1 MEFDGVYPL
10 TRGQLDI
17 WLAQDPGEFD
27 PEWHIVAFDIIEGAI
42 KIDVLERAIRHVVAE
57 AEPIRATFF
66 EVDGQVF
73 QRPIDDPDVELPV
86 YDLTDKQN
94 PVQEA
99 YRLAES
105 VRSVPM
111 AQDGPLFKFALFRT
125 RPDQFYWLLC
135 FHHLVADGF
144 AGVAFANRVAVVYSA
159 LVSDTSV
166 PESYFGSLAEFV
178 TWETE
183 YEGSEQY
190 SEDLAY
196 WTKNLPP
203 ESPQYLTQSADEHAS
218 CTVSESVRLD
228 PSVVQRVHELSDSL
242 GMRRASVITAAC
254 ALLVRGWRA
263 EGSQVV
269 LDFPVN
275 RRTSAEAFTFP
286 AMVSGIVPLV
296 LTVSPNSSVATFCE
310 YVDARIGEAVQ
321 HQRFPV
327 RALERKANSGGARK
341 SPDRVGVNFV
351 PSITALPF
359 GDVPASGSTTRF
371 GRVDYFGLF
380 FVSGKG
386 EISLHSVSS
395 GQPFANLDV
404 AELAARLQQ
413 ILLAMTADPAGAIS
427 SIDVVDESEHAR
439 LDGWG
444 NRAELARP
452 ATRLV
457 SIPEMFAAQVAQ
469 DPEAV
474 AITCADSARTYRE
487 LNEAADRLA
496 YQLVAHGAGPGEC
509 VAILFPRSI
518 DAIVSILAVL
528 KTGAAY
534 LPIDPAHPEAR
545 ISFMLEDAAPIAA
558 LTTTDLRWRLDDHD
572 LLVIDINDVTADAQP
587 AVVLPPPSP
596 DNIAYFI
603 YTSGTTG
610 VPKGVAITHHNVI
623 QLFEAL
629 EGDLGLEPKQVWSQW
644 HSLAFDVSV
653 WEIFGALLRGGRLAV
668 VPESVVRSPE
678 DFLALLVHER
688 VTVLSQTPS
697 AFYALQT
704 ADALAHELGQQL
716 ELEAVVFA
724 GEALEPQ
731 RLRSWLDNHRGSPRL
746 INMYG
751 TTETTVHASVRE
763 IVERDAES
771 TVSPV
776 GVPLTNLAFFVLDGW
791 LRPAP
796 VGVVGELYVA
806 GAGLGAG
813 YWRRGSLTA
822 SRFVASPFGP
832 PGQRMYRTGDL
843 ASWGADGELQYLG
856 RSDEQVKIR
865 GYRIELG
872 EVRAALADLDGV
884 QQAVVIAR
892 EDRPGDKRLVGY
904 ITGAA
909 DPTAIRGQLTER
921 LPAYMVPAAVVA
933 LDDLPL
939 TVNGKLDKRALP
951 APEYI
956 DVDHYRA
963 PANEVEEILAGI
975 YAHVLGVEQV
985 GVDDS
990 FFELGGDSIL
1000 SMQVVARAR
1009 AAGVLLRPRDVFA
1022 EQTVARLAGV
1032 AKEADAAHG
1041 VIDEGVGPVDSTP
1054 IISWLRGVDGPVDQF
1069 NQTVLL
1075 QAPEGTSQADVLV
1088 LLQAL
1093 MDRHGMLRLRVDD
1106 DGAGGWS
1113 LLVPGVGSVDAHRC
1127 LHSVE
1132 VLTDDALSAAR
1143 SRLNPATGSM
1153 LSALW
1158 VSSTNQLVLIVHHL
1172 AVDGVSWRI
1181 LLEDLNVAWAQLR
1194 SGQSLNLPAS
1204 GTSFARW
1211 AALLAEHAHHP
1222 EVVET
1227 APAWRQVAAASALL
1241 PAVQPAVDTYAN
1253 AQTLSVTLDPE
1264 TTRTLL
1270 GEVPTAFHA
1279 GVHDILLIA
1288 FGLAVAEFFDAAGR
1302 GPIGIDVEG
1311 HGRNED
1317 LASDIDLSHTVG
1329 WFTTKHPVALTVESL
1344 DWEQVIAGEAS
1355 VGVLVKDA
1363 KEQLRGLPDGLTYGL
1378 LRYLNNHVDLAV
1390 SDPPIGFNYLGRLGS
1405 AGETATDGDGW
1416 RIRQDGLSLA
1426 GTAAAI
1432 PMPLMHTIELNAST
1446 IDTEGGP
1453 QLHASWTWAP
1463 SALDHAQVDRLSR
1476 LWFQALTG
1484 ICAHVKAGGGGLTPS
1499 DVAPARLNQQ
1509 QINELQQQYRVADV
1523 LPLTPLQ
1530 QGLLFHAIT
1539 AAGNADDL
1547 YGMQL
1552 DITVTGQL
1560 QADRLRDAVQTVAV
1574 RHPNLVARFCD
1585 RFAEPVQ
1592 IIPADPVVPW
1602 QYLDL
1607 TGEADADAQIDRVC
1621 AAERAAV
1628 CELTDQPA
1636 FRAGLIRLAADRHR
1650 LVLTNHHIVLDGWSL
1665 PILLQ
1670 EIFAGYHG
1678 QRLPAPVPYRR
1689 FVDWL
1694 AGRDIDA
1701 AEAAWREAFDGYDN
1715 PTLVAPP
1722 DRKGLGRRGVTST
1735 RVAED
1740 ITRAVSEL
1748 ARARH
1753 TTVNTVLQA
1762 AFSQL
1767 LGRMTGQHDIA
1778 FGTTVSG
1785 RPDDVLGAESMVGLM
1800 INTVP
1805 VRARI
1810 SSATTTVDLLD
1821 QLHAAN
1827 NHTFEHQHLALSDIH
1842 RVTGHDQL
1850 FDTLFVYENYPL
1862 DTAAFSSADGL
1873 AIAEF
1878 TSREYNHYPLAV
1890 QAIPGSELGLRVEY
1904 DTDVFDAASVTTL
1917 IERFQQLLRAMTAD
1931 PARRLSSIDVL
1942 DEAERARLCEW
1953 GNQKALAEPTLW
1965 SDSIPASFAAQV
1977 ARCPEAIAL
1986 TFEGRSLTYRQLD
1999 ESANRLAHLLADHG
2013 ARPGERVA
2021 LLLPRSVEAIVS
2033 ILAVLK
2039 TGAAYLPIDPAHPEA
2054 RISFMLAD
2062 AAPIAA
2068 LTTTGLRARLDGHDL
2083 LILDIDDP
2091 AIESQPSTGLPA
2103 PNPDDIAYLIYT
2115 SGTTGAPKG
2124 VAITHHNVIGLL
2136 DAVDSDL
2143 ELAGQVWS
2151 QWHSLAFDVSV
2162 WEIFGALLRG
2172 GRLVVVPES
2181 TVRSPEDFLSLL
2193 ATEQVSV
2200 LSQTPSAFYALQTG
2214 AALQP
2219 ELRRQLKLQ
2228 AVVFAG
2234 EALEP
2239 QRLRDWLDDQP
2250 GSPRLINMYGTT
2262 ETTVHASF
2270 REIVESDAE
2279 NSASPVGVPL
2289 DHLAFFVLDGWLR
2302 PAPAGVVGDLYVAGA
2317 GLGDG
2322 YWRRAPLTA
2331 SRFVAC
2337 PFGGA
2342 AAPGTR
2348 MYRTG
2353 DLASWGRDGQLQYLG
2368 RSDEQVKIRGYR
2380 IELGE
2385 VQAALAAQD
2394 GVKQAVVIARED
2406 RPGDK
2411 RLVGYVTES
2420 VSGAVDPAAVRAA
2433 LGERLPGYM
2442 VPAAVVTLD
2451 TLPLTVN
2458 GKLDRRALPA
2468 PEFTDVDRYRAP
2480 ATAVEEMLVGVYA
2493 QVLGVERVGVD
2504 DSFFDLG
2511 GDSLSAMRLV
2521 AAINNSLDA
2530 DLSVRAIFEGPTV
2543 AQLAPR
2549 IGEDGQQQS
2558 PLIAGAR
2565 PAVVPLS
2572 FAQQRL
2578 WFLDQLQG
2586 PSPMYNM
2593 ATALRIGG
2601 AVDDRALGQ
2610 ALADVVARHESLR
2623 TLFPAPRGLPE
2634 QRVVP
2639 VEQADFGWCVIDAC
2653 GWPEA
2658 PLRDAIDEVARHSFD
2673 LANEIPLRA
2682 TLFRVA
2688 EDEHVLAI
2696 VLHHIAA
2703 DGWSIAPLARDL
2715 GRAYASR
2722 SEGQAPAWNPLP
2734 VQYIDYTLWQREQ
2747 LGDLDDPNSA
2757 IASQATYWERALA
2770 GMPERLD
2777 LPTDRPYPPVAD
2789 HRGARMVVD
2798 WPAELHERVARA
2810 AREHNA
2816 TPFMVVQAA
2825 LAVVLSKVSG
2835 SSDVAIGFPVAGRR
2849 DPALDELVGFFVNTL
2864 ALRVE
2869 LAGNPSVTELLGQ
2882 VRERS
2887 VAAYEH
2893 QDVPFEVLVER
2904 LNPTRSLTHHP
2915 LVQVILAWQNNQ
2927 PTSLAL
2933 GDVQATPMPIDT
2945 STVRLDLAFTLAERW
2960 SENGAFAGISG
2971 EVEFRTDVFDAASIE
2986 ALIERLR
2993 RVLVAMTVDP
3003 ARRLSSVDLLDA
3015 DERALLDGW
3024 ANRPALTR
3032 PASAPVSILT
3042 MFADQVAGG
3051 PDVVAVSGGGQTLT
3065 YRELDAASDRLAR
3078 RLVARGVEPGSSVA
3092 LLLPRSIPAVVAML
3106 SVLKSGAAYVPI
3118 DVGVPAARIEFVLA
3132 DATPSAVITTAAL
3145 RSRLDGVD
3153 IAVIE
3158 LDERQD
3164 TDDLA
3169 VGTDAVE
3176 ILAGAAP
3183 ADVAYVIYT
3192 SGTTGVPKGVA
3203 ITHANVTQLLANLD
3217 AGLPAPGVWPLCHS
3231 LAFDVSVWEIFG
3243 ALLRGGRVV
3252 VVPEEVTASA
3262 EDFERVLVAEG
3273 VTVLTQTPSA
3283 VKMLSPQRLSSTAL
3297 VMAGEACPAEVVD
3310 RWAPGR
3316 VMVNAYGPTETT
3328 MCVAISA
3335 PLAAGSGVVP
3345 IGAPVAGAG
3354 LFVLDG
3360 LLRPVPAGV
3369 AGELYV
3375 AGTGVAVG
3383 YVGRAGLT
3391 GSRFVACPFG
3401 APGSR
3406 MYRTGDLVRWSTD
3419 GQLQYLGRI
3428 DEQVKIRGY
3437 RIELGEIQAA
3447 LAAVPGVAEA
3457 AVVAREDRPGDKRL
3471 VAYITGTAHP
3481 GMVRAAVAERLPGY
3495 MVPAVV
3501 VMLESL
3507 PLTVNNKLDTRA
3519 LPAPEYSD
3527 GNSYRA
3533 PTTAVEEL
3541 LAGIYAEVLAVERVG
3556 VDDSFF
3562 DLGGDSLSA
3571 MRLVAAVNNGLDG
3584 DLSVRTVFEAPTV
3597 AQLAPRIGAD
3607 AVRLEPLTPLERPAA
3622 IPLSFAQKR
3631 LWFLDQLQGPS
3642 AIYNMAVALQLRGR
3656 LDVEALR
3663 QALTDVVGRHESLR
3677 TIFTMADGEPQQQVL
3692 SAEQADLA
3700 WQVVDATGWSTDE
3713 LREVI
3718 NTAASRPFNLASE
3731 IPMRAQLFRVADD
3744 EHVAVAVVHHI
3755 AADGWS
3761 IAPLMRD
3768 LWLAYAS
3775 RSAGYDPDWAP
3786 LPVQYVDYT
3795 LWQRDQFGDLDDPG
3809 SRIADQLAFW
3819 DDALAGL
3826 PERLQLP
3833 TDRPYPAVADHRGDR
3848 VAVDWPAEL
3857 QQRVAQ
3863 VAREYHT
3870 TSFMVVQAAL
3880 AALLSKVSASTDVAV
3895 GFPIAGRRDPSLDE
3909 LVGFFVNTLVLR
3921 VDLAG
3926 DPTVAELLNQVRA
3939 RSLAAYEHQ
3948 DVPFEVLVERLNPVR
3963 SLAHSP
3969 LIQVMLSWHF
3979 AGQSFGPTASLDLGE
3994 LQIDPLPADTHTA
4007 RMDLTFGLAERWT
4020 ESGEPAGIGGDVEF
4034 RTDVFD
4040 AASIEVLVARLRRV
4054 LEAITH
4060 DQGARLSSLD
4070 VLDAGEHARLY
4081 GWGNRAALSQQSSV
4095 SSSIPELFADQV
4107 ALSPEAVAVSCDGR
4121 SLTYAELDA
4130 ASSNLAR
4137 ALIVAGVGR
4146 GDRVGMLLPRSVDA
4160 VLAMLAVLK
4169 CGAGY
4174 VPMDP
4179 AHPEARITFVL
4190 GDAAPVAVVTTAD
4203 LRSRVDDRGVRVI
4216 NIDDLTL
4223 DSDSVAADVL
4233 SAPSPDD
4240 VAYVIYTSGTTG
4252 VPKGVAV
4259 PHRNV
4264 VQLLDTLDADVEL
4277 AGQAWTQCHSLAFDF
4292 SVWEIWGALLRGGRV
4307 VIVPDAVVRSA
4318 EELLSLLVSEQIG
4331 VLSQTP
4337 SAFYALQAAD
4347 ALQPEL
4353 GQQVKLQTVVFGG
4366 EALEPQRLRG
4376 WLGNHPGSPR
4386 LINMYGITETT
4397 VHASIREIFEGD
4409 AENPVS
4415 PIGVPLSHLGFFV
4428 LDGSLRAVP
4437 AGVVGELYVAGGGLA
4452 HGYIG
4457 RPGLTSSRFVANP
4470 FAGAGARMYRTGDL
4484 VRWDS
4489 DGQLQYAGRI
4499 DEQVK
4504 IRGYRIELGEVQAA
4518 LAGCDGVDQAVVI
4531 AREDRAGDKRLVGYV
4546 TGSADAAKIRPA
4558 LAQRLPSYMVPA
4570 AVVVLEALPLTVNG
4584 KLDTRSLPAPEYGDT
4599 ESYRAPV
4606 NAVEEVLAEI
4616 YAQVLG
4622 LERVGVD
4629 ESFFELGG
4637 DSILSMQVVS
4647 RARAAGVLCR
4657 PRDVFVEQT
4666 VARLASVARTADGPA
4681 GVVDEGVGAVV
4692 ATPIIQWLHQVDGP
4706 VAEFNQTMLL
4716 QAPAETSEADVV
4728 VLVQALLDRHAMLRL
4743 RVDDDGAGGWSLQAP
4758 EPGTVSAQGCVQV
4771 VEMLS
4776 DAAVVAARSRLN
4788 PATGAM
4794 LSALWVTSTK
4804 QLVLIVHH
4812 LAVDGVSW
4820 RILLEDMNVAWA
4832 QQRSGQPVTLSGTGI
4847 SFARWS
4853 TILAEHAR
4861 DGAVVATADT
4871 WRAVA
4876 SAPAMLP
4883 AVTPAVDTF
4892 ANAGNLSVPLD
4903 TETTR
4908 KLLGEVPAAFHAG
4921 INDILLIAFGLA
4933 LAEFADAGDA
4943 PVGIDVEGHGRHE
4956 ELSDEVDLS
4965 HTVGWFTTK
4974 YPVALNVGGLDWA
4987 QVRAG
4992 DAALGR
4998 VLKAA
5003 KEQLR
5008 ALPEGLTYG
5017 LLRYLNPDVGLTEED
5032 PRIGFNYLGRLGAA
5046 ATEVSEDLWR
5056 LDADGSAVSGV
5067 AAAIAMPL
5075 MHTLELNAGTIDT
5088 EAGPQLHATWTW
5100 APSALSHAHVDRL
5113 SRLWFEA
5120 LAGICAHVQS
5130 GGGGLT
5136 PSDIAPARLSQSQIE
5151 ALQAHYELADVL
5163 PLTPLQEGLLF
5174 HALTAAGDDDD
5185 VYAVQLDFTVTGPL
5199 DADRLRDA
5207 VQTVVKRH
5215 PNLAARFCHRYDEP
5229 VQVIPDDPQVPWS
5242 FFDLR
5247 GEADIDTRI
5256 HHLRAAERAAVF
5268 DLAEHPA
5275 VRAALF
5281 RTGKARHRF
5290 VLTNH
5295 HIVLDG
5301 WSMPILLG
5309 EIFATY
5315 SGMRLPASVPYR
5327 RFVSQLADRDVD
5339 AARTAWREV
5348 FDGFENPTLVGPPER
5363 LGWGP
5368 RDIRSFRVA
5377 KETTGALS
5385 ELARSRHITV
5395 NTVLQAAWA
5404 QVLASLTGQ
5413 QDVAFGAVVS
5423 GRPAEVT
5430 GAESMVGLLINTVPV
5445 RAHITAQT
5453 TAVDLLD
5460 QLQGALEKTFEHQ
5473 HLALSDIH
5481 RICGKER
5488 LFDTVF
5494 VYENYPINAA
5504 GLSGGD
5510 DLVVTEFTVRDYYH
5524 YPLTVQ
5530 AVPGAE
5536 LDLRVQFRTDV
5547 FDAATID
5554 TLMEHFERILEAM
5567 TADPTQHLLPI
5578 DSLDASRYTKHAGRA
5593 EQKSIPSESDSPAGR
5608 APRNSGEQL
5617 LAGIFARV
5625 LGVDDVNI
5633 DESFFDL
5640 GGDSLAAVRA
5650 TAAINAVFEV
5660 QLPVTALLS
5669 APSVRS
5675 LHGQLEDV
5683 LAQRM

>member
-1 MEFDGVYPL
+1 MEFADGALPL

-17 WLAQDPGEFD
+17 WLAQETGEFD
-27 PEWHIVAFDIIEGAI
+27 PEWHIVAFDIIEGAVKPALLEQAI
-42 KIDVLERAIRHVVAE
+42 QHVLTE
-57 AEPIRATFF
+57 AEPIRAAFF

-73 QRPIDDPDVELPV
+73 QRPIENPRVDLPL
-86 YDLTDKQN
+86 YDLVDEQN
-94 PVQEA
+94 PAQEA
-99 YRLAES
+99 YRLAELI
-105 VRSVPM
+105 RSTPM
-111 AQDGPLFKFALFRT
+111 PVTGPLFKFALFRT

-135 FHHLVADGF
+135 IHHLVADGY
-144 AGVAFANRVAVVYSA
+144 AGVLFANRVATVYSA
-159 LVSDTSV
+159 LDSGTAV
-166 PESYFGSLAEFV
+166 PPSFFGSLKDLV
-178 TWETE
+178 SWETE
-183 YEGSEQY
+183 YEASEEY

-196 WTKNLPP
+196 WSKNLPP
-203 ESPQYLTQSADEHAS
+203 ESPQYLTESVDEGGS
-218 CTVSESVRLD
+218 CTVSESVQLD
-228 PSVVQRVHELSDSL
+228 PSVVHRVHQLADSL
-242 GMRRASVITAAC
+242 GMRRSSVITAAC

-269 LDFPVN
+269 FDFPVN
-275 RRTSAEAFTFP
+275 RRTSAESFTFP
-286 AMVSGIVPLV
+286 GMVSGIVPLV
-296 LTVSPNSSVATFCE
+296 LTVSPGSSVAAFCE
-310 YVDARIGEAVQ
+310 YVDVRIREAVQ

-327 RALERKANSGGARK
+327 RALERKANRGPRSA
-341 SPDRVGVNFV
+341 PDRVGVNFV

-359 GDVPASGSTTRF
+359 GDAPASGSTTRF

-380 FVSGKG
+380 FVSGEG
-386 EISLHSVSS
+386 QIHLHSVSS

-404 AELAARLQQ
+404 ADLAARLQQ
-413 ILLAMTADPAGAIS
+413 ILMAMTADPAGAIS
-427 SIDVVDESEHAR
+427 SIDVVDEAEHAR
-439 LDGWG
+439 LNGWG
-444 NRAELARP
+444 NEAGLTRP
-452 ATRLV
+452 ATRSV
-457 SIPEMFAAQVAQ
+457 SIPEMFAAQAAQ
-469 DPEAV
+469 SPDAV
-474 AITCADSARTYRE
+474 AITCGDSALTYRE

-496 YQLVAHGAGPGEC
+496 HLLTARGAGPGES

-518 DAIVSILAVL
+518 EAIVAILAVL

-545 ISFMLEDAAPIAA
+545 ISFMLDDAGPIAA
-558 LTTTDLRWRLDDHD
+558 LTTTELRWRLDEHD
-572 LLVIDINDVTADAQP
+572 LLVIDINGAEAAAQP
-587 AVVLPPPSP
+587 ATVLPPPSP

-623 QLFEAL
+623 QLFECL
-629 EGDLGLEPKQVWSQW
+629 EADLDLPPKQVWSQW

-653 WEIFGALLRGGRLAV
+653 WEIFGALLRGGRLAI

-678 DFLALLVHER
+678 DFLALLVRER

-731 RLRSWLDNHRGSPRL
+731 RLRSWLDNHPGSPRL

-763 IVERDAES
+763 IVEADAAS

-776 GVPLTNLAFFVLDGW
+776 GVPLTNLGFFVLDGW

-813 YWRRGSLTA
+813 YWRRGPLTA
-822 SRFVASPFGP
+822 SRFVASPFGL

-843 ASWGADGELQYLG
+843 ASWGPDGQLQYLG

-884 QQAVVIAR
+884 EQAVVIAR

-904 ITGAA
+904 FTGTA
-909 DPTAIRGQLTER
+909 DPAGIRGQLAER
-921 LPAYMVPAAVVA
+921 LPAYMVPAAVVL
-933 LDDLPL
+933 LDALPL

-951 APEYI
+951 APGYA

-963 PANEVEEILAGI
+963 PATEVEEILAGI

-1009 AAGVLLRPRDVFA
+1009 AAGVLFRPRDVFA
-1022 EQTVARLAGV
+1022 EQTVARLAAV
-1032 AKEADAAHG
+1032 AKETDAAGG

-1054 IISWLRGVDGPVDQF
+1054 IMSWLHGVDGPVDQF

-1075 QAPEGTSQADVLV
+1075 QAPAQTSQSDVIM

-1093 MDRHGMLRLRVDD
+1093 LDRHAMLRLRVED

-1113 LLVPGVGSVDAHRC
+1113 LLAPGTGSVHATQC
-1127 LHSVE
+1127 LQSVE
-1132 VLTDDALSAAR
+1132 ALSDDALLEAR
-1143 SRLNPATGSM
+1143 SRLNPAAGAM

-1158 VSSTNQLVLIVHHL
+1158 VTSTNQLVLIVHHL

-1181 LLEDLNVAWAQLR
+1181 LLEDLNIGWAQLR
-1194 SGQSLNLPAS
+1194 EGQPLALPAS

-1222 EVVET
+1222 DVVDT
-1227 APAWRQVAAASALL
+1227 APAWHQVVASPALL
-1241 PAVQPAVDTYAN
+1241 PAVQPTIDTYQAAESLTVSLN
-1253 AQTLSVTLDPE
+1253 AE
-1264 TTRTLL
+1264 TTRMLL
-1270 GEVPTAFHA
+1270 SEVPAAFNA
-1279 GVHDILLIA
+1279 GVHDVLLIA
-1288 FGLAVAEFFDAAGR
+1288 FGLALAEFLGAAGSA
-1302 GPIGIDVEG
+1302 PIGIDVEG

-1317 LASDIDLSHTVG
+1317 LADDIDLSHTVG
-1329 WFTTKHPVALTVESL
+1329 WFTTKYPVSLRVDSL
-1344 DWEQVIAGEAS
+1344 DWGQVIAGEAV
-1355 VGVLVKDA
+1355 VGALVKDA
-1363 KEQLRGLPDGLTYGL
+1363 KEQLRALPDGLTYGL
-1378 LRYLNNHVDLAV
+1378 LRYLNSHVDLSVA
-1390 SDPPIGFNYLGRLGS
+1390 DPPVGFNYLGRLGS
-1405 AGETATDGDGW
+1405 VGDSAAGDDAW
-1416 RIRQDGLSLA
+1416 QIRPDGLSLT
-1426 GTAAAI
+1426 GTMAAI
-1432 PMPLMHTIELNAST
+1432 PMPLMHTVELNAST
-1446 IDTEGGP
+1446 IDTEAGP
-1453 QLHASWTWAP
+1453 QLHATWTWAP
-1463 SALDHAQVDRLSR
+1463 SALDRERASRLSR
-1476 LWFQALTG
+1476 LWFDALSG
-1484 ICAHVKAGGGGLTPS
+1484 ICAHVSKGGGGLTPS
-1499 DVAPARLNQQ
+1499 DITPARLRQQ
-1509 QINELQQQYRVADV
+1509 QIDELQQRFRLADI

-1539 AAGNADDL
+1539 AAGNGDDV

-1552 DITVTGQL
+1552 DITLSGPL
-1560 QADRLRDAVQTVAV
+1560 DADRLHDAVHAV
-1574 RHPNLVARFCD
+1574 VTRHPNLVARFFD
-1585 RFAEPVQ
+1585 RFDEPVQ
-1592 IIPADPVVPW
+1592 IIPADPTVPW
-1602 QYLDL
+1602 RYIDL
-1607 TGEADADAQIDRVC
+1607 SGEVDADEQIRRLS
-1621 AAERAAV
+1621 AADRAAV
-1628 CELTDQPA
+1628 CDLADQPP
-1636 FRAGLIRLAADRHR
+1636 FRATLIRTGDQEHR
-1650 LVLTNHHIVLDGWSL
+1650 FVLTNHHIVLDGWSL

-1678 QRLPAPVPYRR
+1678 QRLPAPVPYRK
-1689 FVDWL
+1689 FVSWL
-1694 AGRDIDA
+1694 AARDFDA
-1701 AEAAWREAFDGYDN
+1701 AEAVWREAFDGYDT
-1715 PTLVAPP
+1715 PTLVGPQ
-1722 DRKGLGRRGVTST
+1722 DRKGLGRRGVISA
-1735 RVAED
+1735 RVAEAV
-1740 ITRAVSEL
+1740 TRAVGEL
-1748 ARARH
+1748 ARSRH

-1767 LGRMTGQHDIA
+1767 LSRMTGQHDVA

-1785 RPDDVLGAESMVGLM
+1785 RPTEVVGAESMVGLM

-1805 VRARI
+1805 VRARTT
-1810 SSATTTVDLLD
+1810 SATTTVDLLD
-1821 QLHAAN
+1821 QLHAAY
-1827 NHTFEHQHLALSDIH
+1827 NHTLEHQHLALSDIH
-1842 RVTGHDQL
+1842 RVAGHDQL

-1862 DTAAFSSADGL
+1862 DSAGFSSVDGL
-1873 AIAEF
+1873 SISEF
-1878 TSREYNHYPLAV
+1878 ASREFNHYPLAV
-1890 QAIPGSELGLRVEY
+1890 QVIPGNELGLRVEF
-1904 DTDVFDAASVTTL
+1904 DTDVFDAQAVETL
-1917 IERFQQLLRAMTAD
+1917 IERFERVLSAMTAD
-1931 PARRLSSIDVL
+1931 PTRRLSSIDVL
-1942 DEAERARLCEW
+1942 EESEHARLAEW
-1953 GNQKALAEPTLW
+1953 GNQAVLNEPAPK
-1965 SDSIPASFAAQV
+1965 SVSIPAMFAAQA
-1977 ARCPEAIAL
+1977 ARCPDATAL
-1986 TFEGRSLTYRQLD
+1986 TFDGRSLTYRQLD
-1999 ESANRLAHLLADHG
+1999 EAANRMARLLAGHG

-2054 RISFMLAD
+2054 RISFMLED

-2068 LTTTGLRARLDGHDL
+2068 VTTTDLRSRLDGRGL
-2083 LILDIDDP
+2083 LIVDVDDP
-2091 AIESQPSTGLPA
+2091 ALRSQPSTGLTA
-2103 PNPDDIAYLIYT
+2103 PSPDDIAYLIYT
-2115 SGTTGAPKG
+2115 SGTTGTPKG
-2124 VAITHHNVIGLL
+2124 VAITHRNVIELL

-2181 TVRSPEDFLSLL
+2181 VVRSPEDFLELL
-2193 ATEQVSV
+2193 VTEQVSI

-2219 ELRRQLKLQ
+2219 ELGQQLKLQ

-2239 QRLRDWLDDQP
+2239 QRLRAWLENHP
-2250 GSPRLINMYGTT
+2250 GAPRMINMYGTT

-2270 REIVESDAE
+2270 REIVEADADK
-2279 NSASPVGVPL
+2279 AVSPIGVPL

-2302 PAPAGVVGDLYVAGA
+2302 PAPVGVVGELYVAGA
-2317 GLGDG
+2317 GLGAG
-2322 YWRRAPLTA
+2322 YWRRGPLTA
-2331 SRFVAC
+2331 SRFVAS
-2337 PFGGA
+2337 PSG
-2342 AAPGTR
+2342 APGQR

-2353 DLASWGRDGQLQYLG
+2353 DLACWGYDGQLQYLG

-2385 VQAALAAQD
+2385 VQAALAALSE
-2394 GVKQAVVIARED
+2394 VKQAAVIARED

-2411 RLVGYVTES
+2411 QLVGYVTES
-2420 VSGAVDPAAVRAA
+2420 VTGAVDPVAVRAA

-2442 VPAAVVTLD
+2442 VPAAVVVLD
-2451 TLPLTVN
+2451 ALPLTVN

-2468 PEFTDVDRYRAP
+2468 PEFSDVDRYRPP
-2480 ATAVEEMLVGVYA
+2480 ATAVEELLAGIYA

-2521 AAINNSLDA
+2521 AAINNGLDA
-2530 DLSVRAIFEGPTV
+2530 DLSVRVIFEAPTV
-2543 AQLAPR
+2543 AQLAPH
-2549 IGEDGQQQS
+2549 IGAHGERRA
-2558 PLIAGAR
+2558 PLVPVVR
-2565 PAVVPLS
+2565 PAVIPLS

-2586 PSPMYNM
+2586 PSPIYNM
-2593 ATALRIGG
+2593 ATALRISGDLD
-2601 AVDDRALGQ
+2601 ADALGQ
-2610 ALADVVARHESLR
+2610 ALADVVGRHESLR
-2623 TLFPAPRGLPE
+2623 TRFPATEPQQL
-2634 QRVVP
+2634 VVP
-2639 VEQADFGWCVIDAC
+2639 AEQADFGWQVIDA
-2653 GWPEA
+2653 GDWPGGR
-2658 PLRDAIDEVARHSFD
+2658 LDDAIAEVARHPFD
-2673 LANEIPLRA
+2673 LAAEIPLRA
-2682 TLFRVA
+2682 TLFRLA
-2688 EDEHVLAI
+2688 DDEHVLAI
-2696 VLHHIAA
+2696 VVHHIAA
-2703 DGWSIAPLARDL
+2703 DGWSITPLARDL
-2715 GRAYASR
+2715 GAAYASR
-2722 SEGQAPAWNPLP
+2722 CAGRTPDWAPLP
-2734 VQYIDYTLWQREQ
+2734 VQYVDYTLWQREQ
-2747 LGDLDDPNSA
+2747 LGDLDDPDSA
-2757 IASQATYWERALA
+2757 IAAQAAYWERALA
-2770 GMPERLD
+2770 GMPERLE

-2789 HRGARMVVD
+2789 NRGARIVVD
-2798 WPAELHERVARA
+2798 WPAELHERIARL
-2810 AREHNA
+2810 AREHDA
-2816 TPFMVVQAA
+2816 TSFMVVQAA
-2825 LAVVLSKVSG
+2825 LAVVLSKISG
-2835 SSDVAIGFPVAGRR
+2835 SSDVAVGFPVAGRR

-2869 LAGNPSVTELLGQ
+2869 LTGNPSVAEVLGQ
-2882 VRERS
+2882 VRTRS

-2904 LNPTRSLTHHP
+2904 LNPTRNLSHHP
-2915 LVQVILAWQNNQ
+2915 LVQVMLAWQNN
-2927 PTSLAL
+2927 PPAALAL
-2933 GDVQATPMPIDT
+2933 GDLSAIPMPVDT
-2945 STVRLDLAFTLAERW
+2945 STVRMDLAFTLAERW
-2960 SENGAFAGISG
+2960 SEDGSLAGIGG
-2971 EVEFRTDVFDAASIE
+2971 EVEFRTDVFDATSIE
-2986 ALIERLR
+2986 ALTERLR
-2993 RVLVAMTVDP
+2993 RALVTMTADP
-3003 ARRLSSVDLLDA
+3003 TRLLSSVDLLDPSEH
-3015 DERALLDGW
+3015 DLLDGW
-3024 ANRPALTR
+3024 ANRAVLNR
-3032 PASAPVSILT
+3032 PVSAPTPIPVLFAEQVSR
-3042 MFADQVAGG
+3042 APEAVAI
-3051 PDVVAVSGGGQTLT
+3051 SGGGAQLT
-3065 YRELDAASDRLAR
+3065 YREVDVASDRLAHL
-3078 RLVARGVEPGSSVA
+3078 LVGRGVRPGDSVA
-3092 LLLPRSIPAVVAML
+3092 LLVPRSASAVVAML
-3106 SVLKSGAAYVPI
+3106 GVLKAGAAYVPI
-3118 DVGVPAARIEFVLA
+3118 DAGVPAARIEFVLG
-3132 DATPSAVITTAAL
+3132 DAAPAAVITTAGL
-3145 RSRLDGVD
+3145 RARVDGHQVVVIDIDEPAVD
-3153 IAVIE
+3153 
-3158 LDERQD
+3158 
-3164 TDDLA
+3164 T
-3169 VGTDAVE
+3169 
-3176 ILAGAAP
+3176 AP
-3183 ADVAYVIYT
+3183 NMTLPTPAPEAVAYTIYT

-3203 ITHANVTQLLANLD
+3203 ITHRNVTQLLASLD
-3217 AGLPAPGVWPLCHS
+3217 AGLPAAGVWALCHS

-3243 ALLRGGRVV
+3243 ALLRGGRLV
-3252 VVPEEVTASA
+3252 VVPEEVTASPQ
-3262 EDFERVLVAEG
+3262 DFQQVLVDEG
-3273 VTVLTQTPSA
+3273 VSVLTQTPSA
-3283 VKMLSPQRLSSTAL
+3283 VKMLSAQRLAGTAL
-3297 VMAGEACPAEVVD
+3297 VMAGEACPPEVVE

-3316 VMVNAYGPTETT
+3316 VMLNAYGPTETT

-3335 PLAAGSGVVP
+3335 PLSAGTGVVP
-3345 IGAPVAGAG
+3345 IGSPVSGAG

-3360 LLRPVPAGV
+3360 SLHQVPVGV

-3375 AGTGVAVG
+3375 AGAGVGVG
-3383 YVGRAGLT
+3383 YVRRGALT
-3391 GSRFVACPFG
+3391 ASRFVACPFAG
-3401 APGSR
+3401 AGQR
-3406 MYRTGDLVRWSTD
+3406 MYRTGDLVRWGAD

-3447 LAAVPGVAEA
+3447 VASLDGVAEA
-3457 AVVAREDRPGDKRL
+3457 AVIAREDRPGDKRL
-3471 VAYITGTAHP
+3471 VAYIIGTANP
-3481 GMVRAAVAERLPGY
+3481 GTVRAALAERLPGY
-3495 MVPAVV
+3495 MVPAAVV
-3501 VMLESL
+3501 VLEAL

-3527 GNSYRA
+3527 TDHYRA

-3541 LAGIYAEVLAVERVG
+3541 LTGIYAQVLDVERVG
-3556 VDDSFF
+3556 IDDSFF

-3571 MRLVAAVNNGLDG
+3571 MRLIAAVNSSLDG

-3607 AVRLEPLTPLERPAA
+3607 SARLEPLTPVERPTEV
-3622 IPLSFAQKR
+3622 PLSFAQKR

-3677 TIFTMADGEPQQQVL
+3677 TLFAMVDGAPQQLVL
-3692 SAEQADLA
+3692 PAEQADLA
-3700 WQVVDATGWSTDE
+3700 WRVIDATGWSTDE
-3713 LREVI
+3713 LREAV
-3718 NTAASRPFNLASE
+3718 NAAASHTFNLASE

-3768 LWLAYAS
+3768 LGLAYAS
-3775 RSAGYDPDWAP
+3775 RSAGHDPNWAP

-3795 LWQRDQFGDLDDPG
+3795 LWQRDQFGDLDDPD
-3809 SRIADQLAFW
+3809 SRIAGQLAFW

-3848 VAVDWPAEL
+3848 VTVDWPPEL
-3857 QQRVAQ
+3857 QDRVAA
-3863 VAREYHT
+3863 VAREHHT

-3895 GFPIAGRRDPSLDE
+3895 GFPIAGRRDPALDE

-3926 DPTVAELLNQVRA
+3926 DPTVAELLDQVRT

-3979 AGQSFGPTASLDLGE
+3979 AGQSFGPASSLDLGD
-3994 LQIDPLPADTHTA
+3994 LQINSLPADTNTA

-4054 LEAITH
+4054 LEAITA
-4060 DQGARLSSLD
+4060 DQSVRLSTVD
-4070 VLDAGEHARLY
+4070 VLDAGEHARLF
-4081 GWGNRAALSQQSSV
+4081 GWGNRAALTERSSV
-4095 SSSIPELFADQV
+4095 SESIPALFAGQV
-4107 ALSPEAVAVSCDGR
+4107 ARSPEAVAVSGDGR
-4121 SLTYAELDA
+4121 SLTYAELDV

-4137 ALIVAGVGR
+4137 ALTAAGVGR
-4146 GDRVGMLLPRSVDA
+4146 GDRVGLLLPRSVDA
-4160 VLAMLAVLK
+4160 VLAMLAILK

-4179 AHPEARITFVL
+4179 AHPEARTEFVL

-4203 LRSRVDDRGVRVI
+4203 LRARVDGRSAVVI
-4216 NIDDLTL
+4216 DIADVAL
-4223 DSDSVAADVL
+4223 DPNSVAGEVF
-4233 SAPSPDD
+4233 STPSPDD
-4240 VAYVIYTSGTTG
+4240 LAYVIYTSGTTG

-4264 VQLLDTLDADVEL
+4264 VQLLDTLDADLEL

-4307 VIVPDAVVRSA
+4307 VIVPDTVVRSP
-4318 EELLSLLVSEQIG
+4318 EELLALLVTEQVG

-4337 SAFYALQAAD
+4337 SAFYALQAAHG
-4347 ALQPEL
+4347 LQPEL
-4353 GQQVKLQTVVFGG
+4353 GRQLKLQTVVFGG
-4366 EALEPQRLRG
+4366 EALEPSRLG
-4376 WLGNHPGSPR
+4376 PWMQSHSGSPR

-4397 VHASIREIFEGD
+4397 VHASFREITEAD
-4409 AENPVS
+4409 IERAVS
-4415 PIGVPLSHLGFFV
+4415 PIGVPLAHLGFFV

-4452 HGYIG
+4452 HGYVG
-4457 RPGLTSSRFVANP
+4457 RAGLTASRFVACP

-4484 VRWDS
+4484 VRWGA
-4489 DGQLQYAGRI
+4489 DGHLQYVGRS

-4518 LAGCDGVDQAVVI
+4518 LAGLDGVQQAVVI
-4531 AREDRAGDKRLVGYV
+4531 AREDRPGDKRLVGYA
-4546 TGSADAAKIRPA
+4546 TGAVDAAELRAA

-4570 AVVVLEALPLTVNG
+4570 AVVVLESLPLTVNG
-4584 KLDTRSLPAPEYGDT
+4584 KLDTRALPAPEYSDT
-4599 ESYRAPV
+4599 DRYRAPAT
-4606 NAVEEVLAEI
+4606 AVEEVLAGI

-4666 VARLASVARTADGPA
+4666 VARLARVARTADGAA
-4681 GVVDEGVGAVV
+4681 GVIDEGVGPVV
-4692 ATPIIQWLHQVDGP
+4692 ATPIVRWLEEVDGP
-4706 VAEFNQTMLL
+4706 TGEFNQTVVL
-4716 QAPAETSEADVV
+4716 QAPDTADRGDAV

-4743 RVDDDGAGGWSLQAP
+4743 RVDDDGAGGWSLQVP
-4758 EPGTVSAQGCVQV
+4758 EPGAVRADECVHGV
-4771 VEMLS
+4771 DTFS
-4776 DAAVVAARSRLN
+4776 DAALVAARSRLN
-4788 PATGAM
+4788 PAAGVM
-4794 LSALWVTSTK
+4794 LSALWVASTS

-4820 RILLEDMNVAWA
+4820 RILLEDINIAWA
-4832 QQRSGQPVTLSGTGI
+4832 AHRAGRPVELTGTGT

-4853 TILAEHAR
+4853 ALLAEHAR
-4861 DGAVVATADT
+4861 DEQVVATADV
-4871 WRAVA
+4871 WRQVA
-4876 SAPAMLP
+4876 SAPALLP
-4883 AVTPAVDTF
+4883 AVVPSVDTF

-4908 KLLGEVPAAFHAG
+4908 LLLGEVPAAFHAG
-4921 INDILLIAFGLA
+4921 INDILLIALGLA
-4933 LAEFADAGDA
+4933 LAEFVDADTA

-4956 ELSDEVDLS
+4956 DLGDEVDLS

-4974 YPVALNVGGLDWA
+4974 YPVALNVGGLDWV
-4987 QVRAG
+4987 QVRSG
-4992 DAALGR
+4992 DPGLGA

-5017 LLRYLNPDVGLTEED
+5017 LLRYLNPEVQLREED
-5032 PRIGFNYLGRLGAA
+5032 PRVGFNYLGRLGAA
-5046 ATEVSEDLWR
+5046 AGEVSEDLWR
-5056 LDADGSAVSGV
+5056 LVADGSSVSGV

-5075 MHTLELNAGTIDT
+5075 MHTLELNAATVDT
-5088 EAGPQLHATWTW
+5088 ATGPQLHATWTW
-5100 APSALSHAHVDRL
+5100 APSALDHGQVDRL

-5120 LAGICAHVQS
+5120 LEGICVHVRN

-5136 PSDIAPARLSQSQIE
+5136 PSDIAPARLTQTQIE
-5151 ALQAHYELADVL
+5151 ALAQRYDVADVL
-5163 PLTPLQEGLLF
+5163 PLTPLQRGLLF
-5174 HALTAAGDDDD
+5174 HALTAAGNEDD

-5199 DADRLRDA
+5199 DAERLHDA
-5207 VQTVVKRH
+5207 VQSVVNRH
-5215 PNLAARFCHRYDEP
+5215 PNLAARFHHHLGDEP
-5229 VQVIPDDPQVPWS
+5229 VQVIPADPEIPWRYL
-5242 FFDLR
+5242 DLS
-5247 GEADIDTRI
+5247 GEADVHTRI
-5256 HHLRAAERAAVF
+5256 HRMCAAERAEVYGLE
-5268 DLAEHPA
+5268 DQPA
-5275 VRAALF
+5275 LRAALV
-5281 RTGKARHRF
+5281 RTGEERHRF

-5309 EIFATY
+5309 EIFASY
-5315 SGMRLPASVPYR
+5315 FGQRLPASVPYR
-5327 RFVSQLADRDVD
+5327 RFVSWLAERDVE

-5348 FDGFENPTLVGPPER
+5348 LDGFETPTLVSPPDR
-5363 LGWGP
+5363 LGLGP
-5368 RDIRSFRVA
+5368 RDIRSFRVP
-5377 KETTGALS
+5377 EDTTRAMA

-5404 QVLASLTGQ
+5404 QLLMWLTGQ
-5413 QDVAFGAVVS
+5413 HDVAFGAVVS
-5423 GRPAEVT
+5423 GRPAEVA
-5430 GAESMVGLLINTVPV
+5430 GAESMVGLSINTVPV
-5445 RAHITAQT
+5445 RARIAPET
-5453 TAVDLLD
+5453 TTVELLD
-5460 QLQGALEKTFEHQ
+5460 QLQGALEQTFEHQ

-5481 RICGKER
+5481 RVTGQNR

-5494 VYENYPINAA
+5494 VFENYPIDAA
-5504 GLSGGD
+5504 GLSSGH
-5510 DLVVTEFTVRDYYH
+5510 DLGVAGFTVRDYYH

-5530 AVPGAE
+5530 AVPGDE
-5536 LDLRVQFRTDV
+5536 LDLRVQFRTDR
-5547 FDAATID
+5547 FDPVTIE
-5554 TLMEHFERILEAM
+5554 TLMGRFTRILAAM
-5567 TADPTQHLLPI
+5567 TADPTRPLLSI
-5578 DSLDASRYTKHAGRA
+5578 DSLDAGEHTQRTGWGNRA
-5593 EQKSIPSESDSPAGR
+5593 STPASGGYR
-5608 APRNSGEQL
+5608 APVDLVEQR
-5617 LAGIFARV
+5617 LADIVAQVLNVERV
-5625 LGVDDVNI
+5625 GV

-5640 GGDSLAAVRA
+5640 GGDSLAAMRA
-5650 TAAINAVFEV
+5650 VAAINTAFGVR
-5660 QLPVTALLS
+5660 LPVTALVD

-5675 LHGQLEDV
+5675 LRAQLGDV
-5683 LAQRM
+5683 PAQRM